1 MIASVTEQ
9 QAASVNSGS
18 GSAISAGGMNN
29 ENEVPKNLNGSSNN
43 QSFGQS
49 NGMRNG
55 DSFEFE
61 KFKVRVNSC
70 KYSCSNIF
78 LEHQYC
84 KLAITDVY
92 TETGGMDKMR
102 KRLFN
107 RSHSCFDRS

>member
-18 GSAISAGGMNN
+18 GSAMSAGGMNN

-70 KYSCSNIF
+70 KYSCSNI
-78 LEHQYC
+78 
-84 KLAITDVY
+84 
-92 TETGGMDKMR
+92 
-102 KRLFN
+102 
-107 RSHSCFDRS
+107 CF

>member
-18 GSAISAGGMNN
+18 GSAMSAGGMNN

-78 LEHQYC
+78 FSRTSIFQIGNYRRVHQNWWSGS
-84 KLAITDVY
+84 DVKK
-92 TETGGMDKMR
+92 T
-102 KRLFN
+102 F
-107 RSHSCFDRS
+107 

>member
-9 QAASVNSGS
+9 QAASVNSG

-55 DSFEFE
+55 DTFEFE
-61 KFKVRVNSC
+61 KFKVCILLR
-70 KYSCSNIF
+70 
-78 LEHQYC
+78 
-84 KLAITDVY
+84 
-92 TETGGMDKMR
+92 
-102 KRLFN
+102 
-107 RSHSCFDRS
+107 